1 MTIQSLVTAPM
12 LASAMA
18 AAGLTVGLSYF
29 ALLRR
34 TVQLYG
40 SGHIHLASVALT
52 LARLVGAAV
61 FLAFAARLGATSL
74 LAAFLGFLAARSV
87 ALRRARRVI

>member
-1 MTIQSLVTAPM
+1 MTLHSLFTAPM

-18 AAGLTVGLSYF
+18 AAGLTVGLGYF

-40 SGHIHLASVALT
+40 SGHSHLGPVAFT

-61 FLAFAARLGATSL
+61 SLAFAARLGAPSL
-74 LAAFLGFLAARSV
+74 LAAFLGFLAARTI